1 MFIIYE
7 VEDTPGFF
15 SCQSFD
21 PDSDNIY
28 QISVGNNHVRF
39 CSCPDS
45 IGICKH
51 MFLVSRIM
59 KTPFSRV
66 TISNTNQDYVFVSDM
81 DNQLQSLRDSLAR
94 PTRQTSTTTQFTLD
108 RFKFHLELYNH
119 YQVLGE
125 IYIDIQ
131 DYRKYPDLPQQ
142 NQVVNSSDID
152 VGCSHRKVRK
162 KLERAEKHTE
172 EEKEVSK
179 VEDVLSKSPVTVN
192 NTTLSQYQNAF
203 NLHASK
209 SNQLQKFYSSK
220 KRASL
225 LIANE
230 IQKRRFLDKL
240 VDNERIKIVS
250 GGDWKKVIKFVGD
263 RGAGVGSRIKGHR
276 RYGGKWLG
284 NVCITNEHMPS
295 QTCVYCFQ
303 HLERPLLIEEKD
315 GKIKRRYTK
324 GSLIYINPG
333 CVSVKHHRATKS

>member
-1 MFIIYE
+1 MLSQIVILDYRQEALKVAINVQAATFIIYE

-59 KTPFSRV
+59 KIPFSVRKIV
-66 TISNTNQDYVFVSDM
+66 TIAREPVVNNRTDDKSSYISAYAENGEEYCACSKKTSRELQLADYVFVSDM

-142 NQVVNSSDID
+142 NQVVNSLDID

-162 KLERAEKHTE
+162 KLERAKKHTE

-192 NTTLSQYQNAF
+192 NTALSQYQNAF

-209 SNQLQKFYSSK
+209 SDQLQKFYSSK

-230 IQKRRFLDKL
+230 SQKRRFLDKL
-240 VDNERIKIVS
+240 IGKRSLNSLETEEQEWEVESKDTVDMEGS
-250 GGDWKKVIKFVGD
+250 GCK
-263 RGAGVGSRIKGHR
+263 
-276 RYGGKWLG
+276 
-284 NVCITNEHMPS
+284 
-295 QTCVYCFQ
+295 
-303 HLERPLLIEEKD
+303 
-315 GKIKRRYTK
+315 
-324 GSLIYINPG
+324 
-333 CVSVKHHRATKS
+333 